1 MNATHD
7 TTTTEETTID
17 AAPVHPVDYADAM
30 NWAIGFVNASTNMHV
45 YSLLPE
51 AAEALYAGTN
61 DLFQSPESSLNAR
74 LATVLCLD
82 ALATSPEALAEVA
95 RRLRARL
102 IETDPRLQVLYGDSH
117 E

>member
-1 MNATHD
+1 MTATHD

-17 AAPVHPVDYADAM
+17 AAPVHPVDYRDAM

-45 YSLLPE
+45 LDLLLEGPE
-51 AAEALYAGTN
+51 TLYRGTGQ
-61 DLFQSPESSLNAR
+61 LFETPESSLEAR
-74 LATVLCLD
+74 LACVLCLD

-95 RRLRARL
+95 RRLRQNL
-102 IETDPRLQVLYGDSH
+102 IDTDPRLQVLYGDSH